1 MNIHVHG
8 AQGYKTL
15 CFQISVTKLKNL
27 TGNLTNSVLFLAKK
41 GGEKKRSQRQ
51 HIRIMGKITRKKKK
65 SVEK

>member
-1 MNIHVHG
+1 MNIHVYG

-15 CFQISVTKLKNL
+15 CFPVTKLKNL

-41 GGEKKRSQRQ
+41 GGEKRRSQRQ
-51 HIRIMGKITRKKKK
+51 HIRIIGKITRKKKK